1 MMRSLVVGIWLT
13 QILLILLAAAGQSLR
28 DIKRTFDDAG
38 VVPDVLPTFHPSAL
52 VQVTF
57 PNITIV
63 PGQNLTKQGIS
74 RILAFIISI

>member
-13 QILLILLAAAGQSLR
+13 QILLIMLAAGESLR

-38 VVPDVLPTFHPSAL
+38 VVPDVLSTFHPSAL
-52 VQVTF
+52 LQVTF

-63 PGQNLTKQGIS
+63 PGQNLTKEGIS